1 MVKLKQSHVSLLW
14 PLQLHSTLREE
25 NLGCPLCSQ
34 RGFLLL
40 LLLLLIEGWNLSAAA
55 SPNIYIH
62 AECVKLRQAASLKVK
77 SC

>member
-1 MVKLKQSHVSLLW
+1 MVKLKQSDVSLLW

-40 LLLLLIEGWNLSAAA
+40 LLLLLLIEGW
-55 SPNIYIH
+55 
-62 AECVKLRQAASLKVK
+62 K
-77 SC
+77 SVCSCFTKHLHSCRVCKAQTGSQSEG